1 MLEIYQT
8 SSFKKDRKRELR
20 NPNNQDLDLRIVEIL
35 SVLINKKP
43 VPRRFKLH
51 RLKGSYAGYL
61 ECHVKPDLLMIFRIE
76 TKRVYLFR
84 LGSHSNLFR

>member
-8 SSFKKDRKRELR
+8 SSFKKDRRRELK
-20 NPNNQDLDLRIVEIL
+20 NPNNKDLDLRVVEIL
-35 SVLINKKP
+35 FLLINQKP
-43 VPRRFKLH
+43 VPSRFKLH
-51 RLKGSYAGYL
+51 RLKGNYSGYL

-76 TKRVYLFR
+76 TKRVYLYR

>member
-20 NPNNQDLDLRIVEIL
+20 NPNNQDLDLRIVEIVSL
-35 SVLINKKP
+35 LTKKKP

-51 RLKGSYAGYL
+51 RLKGIYSGYL

>member
-8 SSFKKDRKRELR
+8 SSFKKDRKRELK
-20 NPNNQDLDLRIVEIL
+20 NPNNKDLDLRVVEIL
-35 SVLINKKP
+35 LLLINQKP
-43 VPRRFKLH
+43 VPSRFKLH
-51 RLKGSYAGYL
+51 RLKGNYSGYL

-76 TKRVYLFR
+76 TTRVYLYR

>member
-8 SSFKKDRKRELR
+8 SSFKKDRKRELKH
-20 NPNNQDLDLRIVEIL
+20 PNNKDLDLRIVEI
-35 SVLINKKP
+35 VLLLTNKNP

-51 RLKGSYAGYL
+51 RLKGNYSGYL

-76 TKRVYLFR
+76 TKRVYLYR